1 MDVGR
6 IAVRVVVAY
15 IYLLVTTRGSG
26 KRVVA
31 QATPFDFVVAL
42 IIGDLVDDAIWAE
55 VSLPKF
61 AAGVGSVFFCDALM
75 KFGAQRWDWVLRLAS
90 GSPTPVLRDGQEDQ
104 DALRGEQLS
113 EADLEHLLRMDGIE
127 DRSEVKLGLVERDHE
142 LSVIR
147 KPDAEPAQKK
157 DAARVMEM
165 MS

>member
-6 IAVRVVVAY
+6 IAVRALVAY

-42 IIGDLVDDAIWAE
+42 IIGDLVDDAVWAE

-61 AAGVGSVFFCDALM
+61 AAGVGSVFLCDALM

-90 GSPTPVLRDGQEDQ
+90 GSPTTVLRDGQEDR

-113 EADLEHLLRMDGIE
+113 ESDLAHLLRMDGIE

-147 KPDAEPAQKK
+147 KPEAEPAQKK